1 MTRTVQPPADLSGQ
15 IALVT
20 GSSRGLG
27 LQVARALGAAGA
39 KIMLCARQAEALE
52 LAVAEL
58 QAAGIDAR
66 WTAADCQQPAGLQH
80 LVSETLQRM
89 GDVDILVNSAG
100 NQVLLSQLLVQQSMR
115 ARRAGCIIN
124 LACGSAKEAVLEST
138 RALAA
143 QWRPE
148 HISVNALDVGSCPVS
163 DDELQRL
170 CCLLASEAGQQLTG
184 QCLAVSAPGSASPAQ
199 DLSFGVAIPF
209 VDHLGFALKR
219 FDGGFSELTYTP
231 QAEHLNSF
239 GVTHGGALMTLL
251 DVTMAVAA
259 RSVQK
264 EMGAVTIEMKTSFMQ
279 PARGPL
285 TGKGRLIQRTA
296 TMAFTEGTVFDATGR
311 ACAHATGT
319 FKYAR
324 RLPIGPKSSS
334 AFNVIATDG

>member
-1 MTRTVQPPADLSGQ
+1 MTHPVQAPADLSGQ
-15 IALVT
+15 IALIT

-39 KIMLCARQAEALE
+39 KVMLCARQADALE
-52 LAVAEL
+52 LAMAEL
-58 QAAGIDAR
+58 QAEGIDAR
-66 WTAADCQQPAGLQH
+66 WTVADCQQATGLQH
-80 LVSETLQRM
+80 LVRETLQRM
-89 GDVDILVNSAG
+89 GDVDILVNGAG
-100 NQVLLSQLLVQQSMR
+100 NQVLLSQQVVQHSMR
-115 ARRAGCIIN
+115 ARGRGCIIN
-124 LACGSAKEAVLEST
+124 LACGSARETVLEST

-148 HISVNALDVGSCPVS
+148 HITVNALEVGMPPVEQ
-163 DDELQRL
+163 DELQRL
-170 CCLLASEAGQQLTG
+170 CLLLASAAGQQLTG
-184 QCLAVSAPGSASPAQ
+184 QCLAVAAAGSDSPAQ
-199 DLSFGVAIPF
+199 DLHFGVTIPF
-209 VDHLGFALKR
+209 VDHLGFGLTR
-219 FDGGFSELTYTP
+219 FEGGFSELTFTP

-285 TGKGRLIQRTA
+285 TGKGRLIHRTA

-324 RLPIGPKSSS
+324 RLPTGPKSTS
-334 AFNVIATDG
+334 AFNVISTD